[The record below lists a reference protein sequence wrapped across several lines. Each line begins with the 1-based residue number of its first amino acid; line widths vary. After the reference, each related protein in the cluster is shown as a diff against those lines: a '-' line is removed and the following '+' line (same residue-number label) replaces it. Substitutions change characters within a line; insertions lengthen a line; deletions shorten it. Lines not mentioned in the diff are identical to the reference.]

1 MSLNNDFDVGPLTW
15 VKGEIDSALNS
26 ARDRLL
32 EAQADPGQREPLRF
46 AQNHV
51 HQASGALSIVGLD
64 GVQQFAESI
73 DKLLSAMA
81 SNELPTSAE
90 LLELAL
96 RSIGMLGN
104 YINELS
110 AGAPHQPLRLF
121 EAYKNLVVA
130 RGGDA
135 PQPSELF
142 FPDLTVR
149 PQLATTEAVAPER
162 AAHELRVLRGRFEK
176 GLLNWIRKPKDVAGP
191 QEMLGAVYRIEQI
204 QALPATR
211 AFWWASIAFFEGLAA
226 QAIVADRASQR
237 ICRRID
243 TQMRRLLEGS
253 QVVAE
258 RLVRDVLYFVAT
270 ARINSEHAQAV
281 RSAYGLDQI
290 MPSADVELSDT
301 LRQPYTLRVRESLEH
316 AKEAWNR
323 FCAGSAVALPQFQ
336 EQLAELSKRAEPL
349 KLTQVDRLL
358 GSLRE
363 TGNWLRGDVSR
374 LTEDLSMEVATS
386 LLVIEQANDAPNAD
400 PELMQK
406 QVDLLA
412 SRFSA
417 RCSGQKVGELDLT
430 PFGEASQRAQ
440 ERLFFN
446 QLAREI
452 LTNLGQIEQALDAF
466 FRSPEQKDALPG
478 LAGPLKQIEGAFAV
492 LGEQKAVSLV
502 RENADAIARFAEQE
516 EPPTQE
522 EFDRIAHQLSALGF
536 YVDALK
542 TGAARL
548 DDILNPSS
556 VRADEEAVAAANSTV
571 EEQLKREART
581 TQELAQALKDA
592 PENEDLRKQLVDN
605 LEAIREDAQLVADS
619 GLEKNAKD
627 ALASLKAGV
636 VEEDKL
642 HEALASVSTP
652 VVSAPKPSE
661 EAARLMEASN
671 EEVDAELLE
680 IFLEEAHEVLN
691 TIAEHR
697 DKVAAE
703 PHDTES
709 MTTAR
714 RGFHTL
720 KGSSRMVGLN
730 MFSDAAKHV
739 EMMMNRWLQLEK
751 DANAD
756 LVSILDNG
764 CKTFGAWVK
773 QLESGGSSAFDASAL
788 TDQADRMLAAL
799 DAPLGA
805 ASAAAPDITAVP
817 VSSAPVVSAEPAK
830 PVSDAVDPIISDLND
845 NGPVASAPSTE
856 LDLTSTLMELDLA
869 GFSSGEQVHTE
880 VDLAA
885 TDFEGGNLHGFSEEF
900 GAAPE
905 QSVEPAQPQRFTPPL
920 PPVDVTGG
928 LDFELDDVDLGS
940 ADAAS
945 ATSDREAAESLEEIT
960 LAPADSLEPA
970 GSDGEMRLEAPEL
983 DLTSSVVGKNLD
995 SVLDGVGIGETEL
1008 DLTATDLTGLS
1019 QHFGESATSAA
1030 GNADAPEILL
1040 DHLELS
1046 GEPDAGEADS
1056 GFEEDFGLT
1065 TSGITLE
1072 EVPLPPV
1079 GENAEAGDDSVLPLT
1094 RRGDD
1099 PGVEVVVIDENED
1112 TAIDLPVINLNA
1124 FGSKPVAV
1132 PEPEE
1137 ESIASETEVVIGT
1150 QTLSKG
1156 LYELYLSESRQLL
1169 DKLLEEHTHLAANSQ
1184 YLPNID
1190 TIRAAHT
1197 LAGISGT
1204 AHIEPAYA
1212 LGKALEHALHRFTDT
1227 ETPPEADQ
1235 TVILGQAIDRLDGM
1249 LADVVQLNMPAEVP
1263 ELIEQLKALQPVHHE
1278 APSPVVTEVPA
1289 AVPQEPEVMQEVVAP
1304 AEPEIP
1310 VSAEAPA
1317 ALQLPRPLPPGTGPV
1332 DEIDESLLSVFFE
1345 EADELIDSIGGTLR
1359 AMRHESPAGEAA
1371 KALARS
1377 LHTLKGS
1384 ARMAGAMRLGEF
1396 IHNIETYLIGSEEA
1410 GHNGPDLVA
1419 DLEDCIDEV
1428 SAAVDR
1434 MKNPGSAQPE
1444 PEPEVVPPPVIAP
1457 AVPPAATVLP
1467 DLSEVS
1473 LPPVPETPSMIAE
1486 GEPDE
1491 DMVAGEGLEV
1501 SADIASLVPEAPQPL
1516 PEGVGPRDEIDE
1528 QLLSIFFEE
1537 AEELVESI
1545 GGTLREMRDEA
1556 TEGEARKS
1564 LARLLHTLKGSA
1576 RMAGAMRLGQ
1586 YIHNL
1591 ETYLEACALS
1601 HHSGPAL
1608 VDDLESGIDHV
1619 EALIEQLRNPKA
1631 AAQAVAQ
1638 QVQEEVPA
1646 AEVVTTAAEP
1656 KVSVKEAVPV
1666 QQPALQPLP
1675 LPDML
1680 DELDS
1685 ANQQRAQL
1693 RVRADLIDRFVNEAG
1708 EVSIARTR
1716 IEGELRVLRRS
1727 LLDLTENVIRL
1738 RNQLREVEIQA
1749 ESQMQ
1754 TRLAAAEATHDD
1766 FDPLEFDRFTRLQ
1779 ELTRM
1784 MAESVGD
1791 VTTIQQNL
1799 LRNLDN
1805 ADSALHA
1812 QGRLSRDLQQALM
1825 GVRMVPFEELSDRLY
1840 RVVRQSAKELG
1851 KRANLDIVGG
1861 AIEIDRGVLDKM
1873 TAPLE
1878 HLLRN
1883 AVAHGIETP
1892 AERVA
1897 DGKPEV
1903 GQITL
1908 KLTQLSN
1915 EIALELADDG
1925 KGLNYPR
1932 ILERARKNGLIG
1944 EKEVPNENRLTQ
1956 MIFEPGFSTAE
1967 KVSGIAGRGVGMDVV
1982 KNETMAVGG
1991 RISVFSE
1998 TDKGTRFVVHLPL
2011 TLAVTQALLVRCG
2024 ERTYAVPSNMV
2035 EQALELKESTLAEIR
2050 SKGFVEWKDTQYPLT
2065 YLSRLLGD
2073 VESQPSGGRYQWVLL
2088 VRGGNQTLA
2097 VLIDELRGNQEIVV
2111 KNAGPQFVRLQG
2123 YSGATVLADGEISLI
2138 LNPVALAARQIV
2150 SILAPEEEQQQAAE
2164 TVVAMPETRIP
2175 SIMVV
2180 DDSLTVRKITS
2191 RLLEREGFQVVT
2203 AKDGVDALEQLV
2215 DYKPDVM
2222 LLDIEMPRM
2231 DGFDLARNV
2240 RADARLKDVPIV
2252 MITSRMADKHRNYAM
2267 EIGVNHYLGKPYQEE
2282 QLLELITG
2290 FIAAQRA

>member
-15 VKGEIDSALNS
+15 VKGEIDSALNA

-32 EAQADPGQREPLRF
+32 EVQSDPGQREPLRF

-64 GVQQFAESI
+64 GVLQFAEAI
-73 DKLLSAMA
+73 DKLLSGMA
-81 SNELPTSAE
+81 ANELAASPE
-90 LLELAL
+90 LLGLAL
-96 RSIGMLGN
+96 RSVGMLGN

-121 EAYKNLVVA
+121 DAYKELVLA
-130 RGGDA
+130 RGGEA

-142 FPDLTVR
+142 FPDLNVR

-176 GLLNWIRKPKDVAGP
+176 GLLNWLRKPQDVSGP

-211 AFWWASIAFFEGLAA
+211 SFWWASIAFFEGLAV
-226 QAIVADRASQR
+226 QAITADRASQR

-253 QVVAE
+253 QIVAE

-281 RSAYGLDQI
+281 RNAYGLDEI
-290 MPSADVELSDT
+290 LPSPDVELSDT
-301 LRQPYTLRVRESLEH
+301 LRHPFTLRVRETLEH
-316 AKEAWNR
+316 AKETWNR
-323 FCAGSAVALPQFQ
+323 FCAGAAVALPQFND
-336 EQLAELSKRAEPL
+336 QLTELAKRAEPL
-349 KLTQVDRLL
+349 KLAQVDRLIAAL
-358 GSLRE
+358 LE
-363 TGNWLRGDVSR
+363 ATAWLRADTSR
-374 LTEDLSMEVATS
+374 LTDDLSMEMATA

-400 PELMQK
+400 ADLLHS
-406 QVDLLA
+406 QVDILA
-412 SRFSA
+412 ARFGA
-417 RCSGQKVGELDLT
+417 RCRGQAVGDLDLT

-452 LTNLGQIEQALDAF
+452 LTNLGQIEQTLDSF
-466 FRSPEQKDALPG
+466 FRSPDERDALPS

-502 RENADAIARFAEQE
+502 RENAEAIARFAVQEQ
-516 EPPTQE
+516 PPTQE
-522 EFDRIAHQLSALGF
+522 EFDQIAHQLSALGF

-548 DDILNPSS
+548 DDFLNPSS
-556 VRADEEAVAAANSTV
+556 VRVDEEIVAAANTTV
-571 EEQLKREART
+571 EAQLKREARET
-581 TQELAQALKDA
+581 HELVEALKDA
-592 PENEDLRKQLVDN
+592 PQDESLRKQLVSS

-619 GLEKNAKD
+619 GLELSAKN
-627 ALASLKAGV
+627 ALASLKSGA
-636 VEEDKL
+636 VEQEKL
-642 HEALASVSTP
+642 TEVLANVAAPVATP
-652 VVSAPKPSE
+652 QPSAE
-661 EAARLMEASN
+661 TARLLEASN

-680 IFLEEAHEVLN
+680 IFLEEAHDVLQ

-697 DKVAAE
+697 NKIAAE
-703 PHDTES
+703 PHDMES

-730 MFSDAAKHV
+730 MFSDAAKHA
-739 EMMMNRWLQLEK
+739 EMTMNRWLQLEK

-756 LVSILDNG
+756 LIAMLDSG
-764 CKTFGAWVK
+764 CLTFGGWVE
-773 QLESGGSSAFDASAL
+773 QLESGGSSAYDSTAL
-788 TDQADRMLAAL
+788 TTLADRLLAEL
-799 DAPLGA
+799 DAPLGEVPLPKPK
-805 ASAAAPDITAVP
+805 AAAPVAPAPQP
-817 VSSAPVVSAEPAK
+817 VLEPIIADKAEPA
-830 PVSDAVDPIISDLND
+830 A
-845 NGPVASAPSTE
+845 ATPSTE

-869 GFSSGEQVHTE
+869 GFSSGEQIHTE

-885 TDFEGGNLHGFSEEF
+885 TDFEGDALRAFTNEF
-900 GAAPE
+900 GDAVGGNEAR
-905 QSVEPAQPQRFTPPL
+905 AQAQRFATPAAATI
-920 PPVDVTGG
+920 DTAGG
-928 LDFELDDVDLGS
+928 LDFEFDDAEDIKAVEDPTATVFVPPVAGEHIMPPAIELPDL
-940 ADAAS
+940 
-945 ATSDREAAESLEEIT
+945 E
-960 LAPADSLEPA
+960 LEPA
-970 GSDGEMRLEAPEL
+970 SGAAAEAAAEL
-983 DLTSSVVGKNLD
+983 DLTSSMAGNRFETALGGE
-995 SVLDGVGIGETEL
+995 SAGETEL

-1019 QHFGESATSAA
+1019 QHFGETPRESGKPAPGVLLGDLDLDLEPARAGQPQPAPASVPENQDFDDSNFTTTDIAFDESMESSAEPAQHS
-1030 GNADAPEILL
+1030 GPMMEPL
-1040 DHLELS
+1040 DV
-1046 GEPDAGEADS
+1046 GA
-1056 GFEEDFGLT
+1056 
-1065 TSGITLE
+1065 
-1072 EVPLPPV
+1072 LPPK
-1079 GENAEAGDDSVLPLT
+1079 T
-1094 RRGDD
+1094 RRHDEE
-1099 PGVEVVVIDENED
+1099 VEVVVIDENED
-1112 TAIDLPVINLNA
+1112 TAIDLPVINFNV
-1124 FGSKPVAV
+1124 FGNKSVV
-1132 PEPEE
+1132 PEPTPE
-1137 ESIASETEVVIGT
+1137 ESAASESEVTIGD

-1156 LYELYLSESRQLL
+1156 LYDLYLSESRQLL
-1169 DKLLEEHTHLAANSQ
+1169 DKLLQEHTRLAGNPDHL
-1184 YLPNID
+1184 PHID
-1190 TIRAAHT
+1190 AIRAAHT

-1204 AHIEPAYA
+1204 ARVEPAYA

-1227 ETPPEADQ
+1227 QIPPEPEQ
-1235 TVILGQAIDRLDGM
+1235 TAVLGKAIAELDEM
-1249 LADVVQLNMPAEVP
+1249 LADVVLQQMPLESP
-1263 ELIEQLKALQPVHHE
+1263 GLIEQLKSLQPVQPARMSLPDPVAQTE
-1278 APSPVVTEVPA
+1278 PEVPMMAEAVAPSEEPVTLELPEIIEPVVVAEVPA
-1289 AVPQEPEVMQEVVAP
+1289 AAPVP
-1304 AEPEIP
+1304 AELPDIELPSLDVASEVIEMVGIP
-1310 VSAEAPA
+1310 AAGELDAQDEDVAAVSA
-1317 ALQLPRPLPPGTGPV
+1317 
-1332 DEIDESLLSVFFE
+1332 
-1345 EADELIDSIGGTLR
+1345 
-1359 AMRHESPAGEAA
+1359 
-1371 KALARS
+1371 
-1377 LHTLKGS
+1377 
-1384 ARMAGAMRLGEF
+1384 
-1396 IHNIETYLIGSEEA
+1396 
-1410 GHNGPDLVA
+1410 
-1419 DLEDCIDEV
+1419 
-1428 SAAVDR
+1428 
-1434 MKNPGSAQPE
+1434 
-1444 PEPEVVPPPVIAP
+1444 
-1457 AVPPAATVLP
+1457 
-1467 DLSEVS
+1467 
-1473 LPPVPETPSMIAE
+1473 
-1486 GEPDE
+1486 
-1491 DMVAGEGLEV
+1491 
-1501 SADIASLVPEAPQPL
+1501 LVPEAPQPL
-1516 PEGVGPRDEIDE
+1516 EAGAGPRDEIDD
-1528 QLLSIFFEE
+1528 QLLEIFFEE
-1537 AEELVESI
+1537 AGELIAEIS
-1545 GGTLREMRDEA
+1545 GTLREMRNDSSP
-1556 TEGEARKS
+1556 EGEPRKA

-1591 ETYLEACALS
+1591 ETYLEACTLS
-1601 HHSGPAL
+1601 HHSGDAL
-1608 VDDLESGIDHV
+1608 VDDLENGVDQV
-1619 EALIEQLRNPKA
+1619 EAVIDQLRNPQAEA
-1631 AAQAVAQ
+1631 APVPVESQDEEEDLGVAADEATHVESVREQQAPLLSNQ
-1638 QVQEEVPA
+1638 PA
-1646 AEVVTTAAEP
+1646 ATMQA
-1656 KVSVKEAVPV
+1656 
-1666 QQPALQPLP
+1666 
-1675 LPDML
+1675 LPDVF
-1680 DELDS
+1680 DEIEGG
-1685 ANQQRAQL
+1685 NQQRAML
-1693 RVRADLIDRFVNEAG
+1693 RVRADMVDRFVNEAG

-1754 TRLAAAEATHDD
+1754 TRLAAAESQHGD

-1799 LRNLDN
+1799 LRNLDA

-1825 GVRMVPFEELSDRLY
+1825 SVRMVPFEELADRLY
-1840 RVVRQSAKELG
+1840 RVVRQTAKELG
-1851 KRANLDIVGG
+1851 KRANLDIAGG

-1873 TAPLE
+1873 TAPIE

-1883 AVAHGIETP
+1883 AIAHGIEMP

-1897 DGKPEV
+1897 AGKSEV

-1915 EIALELADDG
+1915 EIAMELSDDG
-1925 KGLNYPR
+1925 KGLNYQR
-1932 ILERARKNGLIG
+1932 ILERGRINGLIS

-1956 MIFEPGFSTAE
+1956 LIFEPGFSTAE
-1967 KVSGIAGRGVGMDVV
+1967 KVSGVAGRGVGMDVV

-1998 TDKGTRFVVHLPL
+1998 GGKGTRFVVHLPL
-2011 TLAVTQALLVRCG
+2011 TLAVTQALLVRSG

-2035 EQALELKESTLAEIR
+2035 EQALELKEATLAEIR
-2050 SKGFVEWKDTQYPLT
+2050 AKGMVEWKDTQYPLT
-2065 YLSRLLGD
+2065 HLSRLLGNP
-2073 VESQPSGGRYQWVLL
+2073 EPQLAGGRYQWVLL
-2088 VRGGNQTLA
+2088 VRGGSQTLA

-2150 SILAPEEEQQQAAE
+2150 SILDTGEEQAPEAQ
-2164 TVVAMPETRIP
+2164 VAVPDTRIP

-2203 AKDGVDALEQLV
+2203 AKDGVDALEQLG

-2240 RADARLKDVPIV
+2240 RADARLKDVPII

-2267 EIGVNHYLGKPYQEE
+2267 EIGVDHYLGKPYQEE

-2290 FIAAQRA
+2290 FIAAQRT